1 MTNSSTTTTIGT
13 QDSNGGAPDNS
24 VLQSLA
30 GAFIAIKS
38 ANKAIEL
45 QAVLPT
51 VADIPG
57 LANVNASLATA
68 QANAT
73 NWTSTISANVQN
85 QLQAL
90 INYNSLY
97 VPLASSINS
106 AISAI
111 KQATATN
118 PPSPGVMSN
127 LAAELSALQGQM
139 QTNLYG
145 SGGTQSSPLPA
156 SALGVFNQLT
166 AYQTAVA
173 NDSSVFSGYATL
185 AFNSKTGISAQI
197 KQYNDDIDADN
208 SAMAKD
214 RAMIAGGAAMIVT
227 GVLICIIAV
236 ALAPETGGLTIAAI
250 GTVGVAAVA
259 GGAVMIG
266 VASHDLNS
274 KETDV
279 SNKLIAI
286 ANDQTELVNL
296 TTLNT
301 ACSNVSSHASDIY
314 GAMDTITTSWQQMDN
329 NMSSVISAL
338 NLPQD
343 ELMKW
348 IAQQSGTTNPT
359 YAVMGAILE
368 AQFAAPQANWQTA
381 ATTAQTILNALASV
395 VDFTLPTGTVPTQN
409 VIAAHVPGAQVQ
421 AARAKAA
428 LAMA

>member
-1 MTNSSTTTTIGT
+1 MNITTAAPIGT
-13 QDSNGGAPDNS
+13 TDSTGGAPDS
-24 VLQSLA
+24 TTMQSLA

-38 ANKAIEL
+38 ANKAIQL
-45 QAVLPT
+45 QAVLPV

-57 LANVNASLATA
+57 LANVNTSLTTA
-68 QANAT
+68 QTNAT
-73 NWTSTISANVQN
+73 HWAATISANVQN

-90 INYNSLY
+90 IDYNSLY

-111 KQATATN
+111 KQATTTN
-118 PPSPGVMSN
+118 PPSPGTLSN

-139 QTNLYG
+139 QANLYG
-145 SGGTQSSPLPA
+145 SGGTATTPLPA
-156 SALGVFNQLT
+156 SALGVYNQLT

-173 NDSSVFSGYATL
+173 TDASVFSGYATL

-214 RAMIAGGAAMIVT
+214 RAMVAGGAAMIVT
-227 GVLICIIAV
+227 GVLICIVAV

-250 GTVGVAAVA
+250 GTVGVAAVV

-266 VASHDLNS
+266 VASSDLNS

-279 SNKLIAI
+279 SNKLVAI
-286 ANDQTELVNL
+286 ANDQLELVNL

-301 ACSNVSSHASDIY
+301 ACSNVSTHASDIY
-314 GAMDTITTSWQQMDN
+314 GAMDTVLTSWQQMDN

-338 NLPQD
+338 NMPQA
-343 ELMKW
+343 ELMQW
-348 IAQQSGTTNPT
+348 IAHQSGSSNPS
-359 YAVMGAILE
+359 YFVMGTILQ
-368 AQFAAPQANWQTA
+368 AQFTAPQADWQTA

-409 VIAAHVPGAQVQ
+409 VIAAHVPGSQ
-421 AARAKAA
+421 ARTARALAEH
-428 LAMA
+428 AMA

>member
-1 MTNSSTTTTIGT
+1 MTTTLGT
-13 QDSNGGAPDNS
+13 EPSTGGAPSNAT
-24 VLQSLA
+24 LQALA

-57 LANVNASLATA
+57 LANVNTSLTTA
-68 QANAT
+68 QSNAS
-73 NWTSTISANVQN
+73 NWTGTISADVQN

-90 INYNSLY
+90 VNYNMLY
-97 VPLASSINS
+97 SPLSASINS

-118 PPSPGVMSN
+118 PPSASTMSN
-127 LAAELSALQGQM
+127 LAAELSALQTQM

-145 SGGTQSSPLPA
+145 SGGTASAPLPA
-156 SALGVFNQLT
+156 SALGVYNQLT
-166 AYQTAVA
+166 TYQTNVA
-173 NDSSVFSGYATL
+173 TDASTFSGYSTL

-197 KQYNDDIDADN
+197 KQYNDDITADN
-208 SAMAKD
+208 EAMAKD
-214 RAMIAGGAAMIVT
+214 RAMVAGGAAMIVT
-227 GVLICIIAV
+227 GVLICIVAV
-236 ALAPETGGLTIAAI
+236 ALAPETGGATIAAI
-250 GTVGVAAVA
+250 GTVGVAAVV

-301 ACSNVSSHASDIY
+301 ACSNVSTHANDIY
-314 GAMDTITTSWQQMDN
+314 GAMDTINTSWQQMDN

-338 NLPQD
+338 TMPQN
-343 ELMKW
+343 ELMQW
-348 IAQQSGTTNPT
+348 IAQQSGSNNPT
-359 YAVMGAILE
+359 YNIMGIILE
-368 AQFAAPQANWQTA
+368 AQFSAPQANWQTA
-381 ATTAQTILNALASV
+381 STTAQTILTALGNV

-409 VIAAHVPGAQVQ
+409 VIAAHVPSA
-421 AARAKAA
+421 
-428 LAMA
+428 

>member
-1 MTNSSTTTTIGT
+1 MNNTTATPVGT
-13 QDSNGGAPDNS
+13 QDSTGGAPDNPT
-24 VLQSLA
+24 LQSLA

-45 QAVLPT
+45 QALLPV

-57 LANVNASLATA
+57 LANVNTSLATA
-68 QANAT
+68 QTNAT

-90 INYNSLY
+90 IDYNSLY

-111 KQATATN
+111 KQATTTN
-118 PPSPGVMSN
+118 PPSPGTMSN

-145 SGGTQSSPLPA
+145 SGGTATTPQAA
-156 SALGVFNQLT
+156 SALGVYNQLT

-173 NDSSVFSGYATL
+173 TDASVFSGYATL

-208 SAMAKD
+208 TAMAKD
-214 RAMIAGGAAMIVT
+214 RAMVAGGAAMIVT
-227 GVLICIIAV
+227 GVLICIVAV

-250 GTVGVAAVA
+250 GTVGVAAVV

-279 SNKLIAI
+279 SNKLVAI
-286 ANDQTELVNL
+286 ANDQLELVNL

-314 GAMDTITTSWQQMDN
+314 GAMDTIMTSWQQMDN
-329 NMSSVISAL
+329 NMSSVIAAL
-338 NLPQD
+338 NMPQT
-343 ELMKW
+343 ELMQW
-348 IAQQSGTTNPT
+348 IAQQSGSSNPS
-359 YAVMGAILE
+359 YFVMGTILQ
-368 AQFAAPQANWQTA
+368 AQFAAPQADWQTA
-381 ATTAQTILNALASV
+381 ATTAQTILTALASV

-409 VIAAHVPGAQVQ
+409 VIAAHVPVSQAL
-421 AARAKAA
+421 AARA
-428 LAMA
+428 LASHAIA

>member
-1 MTNSSTTTTIGT
+1 MNRRIEIHTATQTST
-13 QDSNGGAPDNS
+13 GGAPDKTT
-24 VLQSLA
+24 LQSLA

-45 QAVLPT
+45 QALLPV

-57 LANVNASLATA
+57 LANVNTSLATA

-73 NWTSTISANVQN
+73 NWTTTISANVQN

-90 INYNSLY
+90 IDYNSLY

-111 KQATATN
+111 KQATTTN
-118 PPSPGVMSN
+118 PPSPSTMSN
-127 LAAELSALQGQM
+127 LAAELAALQSQM

-145 SGGTQSSPLPA
+145 SGGTASAPLPA
-156 SALGVFNQLT
+156 SALGVYNQMT

-173 NDSSVFSGYATL
+173 NDASVFSGYSTL
-185 AFNSKTGISAQI
+185 AFNSKTGINAQI

-208 SAMAKD
+208 AAMAKD

-227 GVLICIIAV
+227 GVLICIVAV
-236 ALAPETGGLTIAAI
+236 ALAPETGGVTIAAI

-274 KETDV
+274 KESDV
-279 SNKLIAI
+279 ANKLVAI

-314 GAMDTITTSWQQMDN
+314 GAMDTIFTSWQQMDN

-338 NLPQD
+338 NMPQA
-343 ELMKW
+343 ELMNW
-348 IAQQSGTTNPT
+348 IAHQSGSSNPS
-359 YAVMGAILE
+359 YFVMGTILQ
-368 AQFAAPQANWQTA
+368 AQFVAPQADWQAA
-381 ATTAQTILNALASV
+381 ATTAQTILNALANV
-395 VDFTLPTGTVPTQN
+395 VDFTLPTGSVPTQN
-409 VIAAHVPGAQVQ
+409 VIAAHVPGAQAQVS
-421 AARAKAA
+421 RA
-428 LAMA
+428 LAAPALV